1 MIYTIVIIDAD
12 EKVRETISFDVV
24 KNFSEDYDGTV
35 PTHPVENGYS
45 LADGVNLSNDKYNI
59 SGVVSDSSFDVG
71 GELIQ
76 YVDGQFIVPDSASD
90 GIQLDSPSKVFRDRL
105 RSMRTRKEHF
115 GVIISQNKINVQN
128 AASSQVELIYPCIIT
143 KLSFSD
149 DGSEAVY
156 PNISFEKVRVATT
169 SFVEVKNPIPEL
181 IPYAKD
187 AVNVGDKTGMSAS
200 AEGVSNTEM
209 ADAMK
214 IEEAFGKP
222 PQEVKTAE
230 VFQKIRNDELSETA
244 KVSKEA
250 ADKASAGT
258 LSRDAAN
265 EWIKQEVNRRMIAKH
280 GIAWQ
285 ARLKTP

>member
-200 AEGVSNTEM
+200 AEGVSSAET
-209 ADAMK
+209 ADAQK
-214 IEEAFGKP
+214 IEEAFGKQP
-222 PQEVKTAE
+222 DTNVNSAE
-230 VFQKIRNDELSETA
+230 TYGKIRRDQVQETE
-244 KVSKEA
+244 KVTKEA
-250 ADKASAGT
+250 YNKMKEGT
-258 LSRDAAN
+258 LSKDAADS
-265 EWIKQEVNRRMIAKH
+265 WIQQEVNRRMISKH
-280 GIAWQ
+280 GIAWK
-285 ARLKTP
+285 ARLNT